1 MNISEMGSYTS
12 ATHKPV
18 ANEPHDDDVTQL
30 LAQWRKGSPEAEAE
44 LMERVQGELRRLAA
58 SYLRRERGGQTLQP
72 TAVVN
77 EAYIRLLPQR
87 GVSWE
92 NRAHFFGIA
101 AKMMRR
107 VLVDH
112 ARRRHAAKRDAG
124 PAEPV
129 SISGV
134 ASPAREAD
142 HVDVL
147 ALHDALSKLADL
159 DAPAV
164 RDRGD
169 AVLRRPH
176 RRGNRAGPGH
186 LDGHGEARV
195 GDLEDV
201 AQTAD
206 ARAVAAPRTS
216 RLEHHGRRGLA
227 ASERGAGGG
236 AAVPARRARGVG
248 RRAVRRS
255 CRCAVRSRRTCSST
269 TKSFSKQS

>member
-1 MNISEMGSYTS
+1 MDTIEGGNYANVTE
-12 ATHKPV
+12 KPV
-18 ANEPHDDDVTQL
+18 PNAPRGGDVTLL
-30 LAQWRKGSPEAEAE
+30 LARWRKGSPEAEAE

-58 SYLRRERGGQTLQP
+58 SYMRRERGGQTLQP

-101 AKMMRR
+101 ARMMRR

-112 ARRRHAAKRDAG
+112 ARRRSAAKRDAG
-124 PAEPV
+124 PADPV

-159 DAPAV
+159 DPRQSEIVEMRFFAGLTVEEIAQV
-164 RDRGD
+164 LDISTATVKREW
-169 AVLRRPH
+169 ATAKMWLRR
-176 RRGNRAGPGH
+176 
-186 LDGHGEARV
+186 EM
-195 GDLEDV
+195 
-201 AQTAD
+201 
-206 ARAVAAPRTS
+206 
-216 RLEHHGRRGLA
+216 RGL
-227 ASERGAGGG
+227 
-236 AAVPARRARGVG
+236 
-248 RRAVRRS
+248 
-255 CRCAVRSRRTCSST
+255 
-269 TKSFSKQS
+269 